1 MLYIEHILSHLK
13 FFWNNMDEIL
23 IPQNLLQSGSNWRIV
38 PY

>member
-1 MLYIEHILSHLK
+1 MLYKEHILSHLK

-23 IPQNLLQSGSNWRIV
+23 ITQNLPQSSSNWRIV